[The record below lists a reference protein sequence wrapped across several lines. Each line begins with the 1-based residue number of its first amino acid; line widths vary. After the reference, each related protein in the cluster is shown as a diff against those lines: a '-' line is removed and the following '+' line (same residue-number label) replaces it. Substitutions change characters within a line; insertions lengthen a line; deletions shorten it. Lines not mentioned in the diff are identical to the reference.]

1 MKQFDVKWS
10 HEAIYD
16 AADITDYIELNF
28 GRKRAD
34 KFESDIDEKVEAL
47 GTDYNFYGDADAIY
61 YRGYLIRKKPFSP
74 SLIFYYV
81 DSDAETVYVIRILRH
96 ETNWQEI
103 LKEALF
109 YTFD

>member
-1 MKQFDVKWS
+1 MLGGDILIIDVSRLKS
-10 HEAIYD
+10 GIIE
-16 AADITDYIELNF
+16 YI
-28 GRKRAD
+28 
-34 KFESDIDEKVEAL
+34 DIDEKVEAL
-47 GTDYNFYGDADAIY
+47 GTDYNFYEDADAIY